1 MKMELMQYLSRFR
14 VEDFT
19 LKELKDIFERK
30 SKQYQSVLE
39 RDGSVKILDR
49 VNMKH
54 KYLNCV
60 CKYYELSDGS
70 RAKETSSI
78 YRTCADTQI
87 LFFNNPCNGSTQNL
101 NCLHCH
107 IQALEACK
115 AGKLKQIKKI
125 NLVKKRILSNL

>member
-1 MKMELMQYLSRFR
+1 MRMELIQYLSRFK

-19 LKELKDIFERK
+19 LKELKDIFGRK
-30 SKQYQSVLE
+30 SKQYQSILE
-39 RDGSVKILDR
+39 RDGSIKILDK

-60 CKYYELSDGS
+60 CKYYELPDGS
-70 RAKETSSI
+70 RAKESNSI

-87 LFFNNPCNGSTQNL
+87 LFFNNPCNGSVSNL

>member
-1 MKMELMQYLSRFR
+1 MKMELIQYLSRFR

-19 LKELKDIFERK
+19 LKELKDMFERK
-30 SKQYQSVLE
+30 SKQYQSILE
-39 RDGSVKILDR
+39 RDGTVKILDK

-60 CKYYELSDGS
+60 CKYYELPDCS
-70 RAKETSSI
+70 RAKEASSI
-78 YRTCADTQI
+78 YRTCADTQM
-87 LFFNNPCNGSTQNL
+87 LFFNNPCSGSVQNL